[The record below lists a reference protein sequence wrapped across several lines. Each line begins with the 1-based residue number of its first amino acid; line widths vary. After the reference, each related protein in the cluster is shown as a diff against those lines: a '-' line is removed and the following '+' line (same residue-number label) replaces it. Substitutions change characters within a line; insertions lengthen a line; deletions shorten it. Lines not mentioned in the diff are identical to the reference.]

1 MRVILD
7 VKLIRHEKFSI
18 FCFTLLLLRFPPLSQ
33 QLQENQVMLSGCL
46 ADETCWGMSAVDAH
60 EGSRAYCA
68 KRKHISTGRL
78 RFAYTIARGWQVEST
93 HSIWCRGSEEFEW
106 IRYLSLKLLRS
117 PIFTFNLCTM
127 YMWMA
132 MDWDRLADRY
142 WQEGKCRYSQ
152 DITN

>member
-18 FCFTLLLLRFPPLSQ
+18 FCFTQLLLRFPPLSQ

-78 RFAYTIARGWQVEST
+78 IHIYDCQGLTSRK
-93 HSIWCRGSEEFEW
+93 HSFNLVSESEEFEW